1 MEGDNNS
8 VKNFSVEEIKKK
20 FGENLSTLRLKKG
33 LTRKDLG
40 KFLGVSEVT
49 IGGYENGNR
58 QPSFSMLFRLANFF
72 GVAIDKLLGHED
84 FQDTAVLE
92 YRLNHAKDLLYNVGF
107 ILNSDAGEYVLTVT
121 KEKKFETDDNGV
133 VKRVD
138 DGDDLIFFGNK
149 GDLIDF
155 AEYIV
160 KQAAFSDKTFE
171 SVFNEQSEKLFADE
185 KSIERGK
192 KIFNN
197 VEKEFSHVVSGHIEI
212 ARFK

>member
-149 GDLIDF
+149 GDLIVF
-155 AEYIV
+155 A
-160 KQAAFSDKTFE
+160 
-171 SVFNEQSEKLFADE
+171 
-185 KSIERGK
+185 
-192 KIFNN
+192 
-197 VEKEFSHVVSGHIEI
+197 
-212 ARFK
+212 